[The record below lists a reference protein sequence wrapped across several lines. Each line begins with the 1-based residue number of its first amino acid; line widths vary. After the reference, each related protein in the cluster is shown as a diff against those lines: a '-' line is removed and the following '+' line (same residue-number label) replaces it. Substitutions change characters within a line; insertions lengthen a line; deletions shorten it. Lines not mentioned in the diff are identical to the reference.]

1 MREQKRH
8 EEQNNTALQMDA
20 PTRKR
25 LGTIWYLIGL
35 AWQCGDGLDEC
46 ERLAIS
52 SFRRAAGYGN
62 TEAMQCLAD
71 YCIYRDRD
79 LLEAVGWWMLACRTD
94 PSSADIEQSDTE
106 SETVRR
112 YREAAERGCAGAQAR
127 LGECCFRGHRTKRNR
142 KEAVKWFRLA
152 AAQGN
157 ARAMLC
163 LGICCLFGYGMKKN
177 EAKAFRLWKRSA
189 EGGYA
194 EAQYYVALCYRNG
207 DYVEQNS
214 GEALK
219 WLRLAAA
226 GGQPDARTEL
236 LEMQK
241 RSPGK

>member
-1 MREQKRH
+1 
-8 EEQNNTALQMDA
+8 
-20 PTRKR
+20 
-25 LGTIWYLIGL
+25 
-35 AWQCGDGLDEC
+35 
-46 ERLAIS
+46 
-52 SFRRAAGYGN
+52 
-62 TEAMQCLAD
+62 
-71 YCIYRDRD
+71 
-79 LLEAVGWWMLACRTD
+79 
-94 PSSADIEQSDTE
+94 
-106 SETVRR
+106 
-112 YREAAERGCAGAQAR
+112 
-127 LGECCFRGHRTKRNR
+127 
-142 KEAVKWFRLA
+142 
-152 AAQGN
+152 
-157 ARAMLC
+157 
-163 LGICCLFGYGMKKN
+163 MKKN